1 MGKNSTVCH
10 SGIFPLGM
18 GDPSSDTV
26 QDPVARPQSDRP
38 SGYRYLVYHS
48 GDGTPFY
55 QRKTLENKI
64 MKKIFIIITLAAI
77 FPLSGCA
84 SFRQI
89 DTTDVIPNKNQIN
102 AQLSAE
108 KAKEKAYSAT
118 KGTYPDTMVQPV
130 TTTSTTTTTTTI
142 TPTQQPVATTTV
154 QPSKPVKI
162 VDVTPSSTTPIT
174 TSTPAVATVT
184 TTPVSSTPAVII
196 SSTAKKPIREI
207 IIYPDDTP
215 PQDVTVKPASGT
227 QVIKITPTASKAT
240 TVVTA
245 SKTPVVAIIPADTAT
260 TEVIYKVLVGK
271 FPTKDAVEPL
281 LAELKETYKEAFIK
295 KNETKEEYSVQIA
308 ASTNEKATN
317 LLVAKLKEKGY
328 KVFVLTV
335 KK

>member
-1 MGKNSTVCH
+1 
-10 SGIFPLGM
+10 
-18 GDPSSDTV
+18 
-26 QDPVARPQSDRP
+26 
-38 SGYRYLVYHS
+38 
-48 GDGTPFY
+48 
-55 QRKTLENKI
+55 

-84 SFRQI
+84 SFKQI

-108 KAKEKAYSAT
+108 KAKEKAYTAT

-130 TTTSTTTTTTTI
+130 TTTTTTTTTTL
-142 TPTQQPVATTTV
+142 TPTQQPVTSTPV
-154 QPSKPVKI
+154 QLAKPVKI
-162 VDVTPSSTTPIT
+162 VDVVPSSTTPVT
-174 TSTPAVATVT
+174 TTSVPVSSTPAVATTVT
-184 TTPVSSTPAVII
+184 TTPISSTPAVII

-215 PQDVTVKPASGT
+215 PQDVTVKPASKT
-227 QVIKITPTASKAT
+227 QTVVVTPTASKT
-240 TVVTA
+240 VTA
-245 SKTPVVAIIPADTAT
+245 SKTPVVAIIPADTT
-260 TEVIYKVLVGK
+260 GTEVIYKVLVGK

-317 LLVAKLKEKGY
+317 ILVAKLKEKGY
-328 KVFVLTV
+328 KIFVLTV

>member
-1 MGKNSTVCH
+1 MGKNSTVYH
-10 SGIFPLGM
+10 SGIFSLGM
-18 GDPSSDTV
+18 GNQNSDTV
-26 QDPVARPQSDRP
+26 QGAMARPQPDRA
-38 SGYRYLVYHS
+38 SGYRYHLYHS
-48 GDGTPFY
+48 GDSTPFY
-55 QRKTLENKI
+55 QRKALENKI

-77 FPLSGCA
+77 FPISGCA

-130 TTTSTTTTTTTI
+130 NTSTTATTT
-142 TPTQQPVATTTV
+142 PATTTV
-154 QPSKPVKI
+154 QPLKPVKI
-162 VDVTPSSTTPIT
+162 VDVMPSSTTPVT
-174 TSTPAVATVT
+174 TTTVPVSSTPVATVT
-184 TTPVSSTPAVII
+184 TTPVASTPAVII
-196 SSTAKKPIREI
+196 SSTAKKPTREI

-215 PQDVTVKPASGT
+215 VQDVTVKPASGT

-240 TVVTA
+240 TAVSA
-245 SKTPVVAIIPADTAT
+245 SKTPVVAIIPADTTT
-260 TEVIYKVLVGK
+260 TETIYKVLVGK

-295 KNETKEEYSVQIA
+295 KNEGKEEYSVQIA

-317 LLVAKLKEKGY
+317 ILVAKLKEKGY